1 MVAAKSDP
9 GSKNPATRSDFGGT
23 QVSLPDRTAI
33 RVGDQSMKKTVKQA
47 IEALNLSL
55 LLYRDLASSALTLI
69 PIRPPR

>member
-1 MVAAKSDP
+1 
-9 GSKNPATRSDFGGT
+9 
-23 QVSLPDRTAI
+23 
-33 RVGDQSMKKTVKQA
+33 MKKTVKQA